1 MMNLD
6 TIRSDLAARI
16 ATVSGITSYADTP
29 SNPVVPAALVHPATI
44 NPQPCMDSTS
54 ADIDFKVRIIVPLS
68 DYTDAQKAVD
78 AFLSANSVVDAIQAP
93 TTGSESM
100 NVGAIDEYGIVDY
113 QVDGGQ
119 KVYASATVHV
129 NVLV

>member
-1 MMNLD
+1 MNLD

-16 ATVSGITSYADTP
+16 GTVSGINAYADVP
-29 SNPVVPAALVHPATI
+29 GSPVVPAALVHPGTI
-44 NPQPCMDSTS
+44 NPQPCMDNTS
-54 ADIDFKVRIIVPLS
+54 ADLDFKVRILVQIG
-68 DYTDAQKAVD
+68 DFTDAQKAVD
-78 AFLSANSVVDAIQAP
+78 AFLSANSVVDAIQAR

-100 NVGAIDEYGIVDY
+100 NVGAIDEYGIIEY

-119 KVYASATVHV
+119 KSYASAVIHV